1 MLPNFTV
8 VICGAILTVLMLA
21 VAGSGL
27 IDPETRTR
35 IGAMPEVGR
44 PMMQRMI
51 AEPAAR
57 FAALE
62 ASRRAEELM

>member
-51 AEPAAR
+51 TEPRPGADPIA
-57 FAALE
+57 
-62 ASRRAEELM
+62 